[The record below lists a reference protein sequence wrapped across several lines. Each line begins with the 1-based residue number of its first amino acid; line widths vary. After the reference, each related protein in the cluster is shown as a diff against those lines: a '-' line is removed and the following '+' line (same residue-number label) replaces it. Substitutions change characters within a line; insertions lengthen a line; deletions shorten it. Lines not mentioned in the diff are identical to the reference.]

1 MKKLSVAIMFIGLSA
16 FYVFSRTSSAA
27 PTTAP
32 ITQVGAGANTNN
44 GITISPLPSA
54 GTPPTPTPISTPK
67 PTPKT
72 TPAPKPV
79 PTPAP
84 APTPTPAKTGYK
96 DGVYTGSVADAY
108 YGLVQ
113 VQATIKN
120 GRITNVA
127 FLSYP
132 NDRSTSVYI
141 NSQAMPML
149 TQEAIAAQS
158 ANVDIISGASATSGA
173 FQQSLAS
180 ALALAKY

>member
-1 MKKLSVAIMFIGLSA
+1 MKRLSVAIIFIGLSA
-16 FYVFSRTSSAA
+16 FYIFSRTSSAA
-27 PTTAP
+27 PSTAP
-32 ITQVGAGANTNN
+32 STQVGATANN
-44 GITISPLPSA
+44 GITILPSPSA
-54 GTPPTPTPISTPK
+54 GTPPTPTPT
-67 PTPKT
+67 PTPT
-72 TPAPKPV
+72 APKAASK
-79 PTPAP
+79 PAP
-84 APTPTPAKTGYK
+84 APAPAKTGYK

-120 GRITNVA
+120 GLITNVA

-149 TQEAIAAQS
+149 TQEAIQAQS